1 ADEREMM
8 LRGLQNQAEQLD
20 ALHAIPLDNSIAPA
34 ILFDPVPPGMELP
47 RDSAPLRRS
56 QPAVRRG
63 VPDGDAL
70 AFLPVHELSELVRTR
85 AVTSEQLTRLSL
97 GRLQRFDPKLRCVVT
112 LLEERA
118 LRSAREADRE
128 IEAGRYRG
136 PLHGIPWGAKDLIGV
151 EGAP

>member
-1 ADEREMM
+1 VAQGMEITTESIEAAAEIAGIELDADEREMM
-8 LRGLQNQAEQLD
+8 LRGLQNQAEQLE

-63 VPDGDAL
+63 VPDDDTL

-85 AVTSEQLTRLSL
+85 A
-97 GRLQRFDPKLRCVVT
+97 
-112 LLEERA
+112 
-118 LRSAREADRE
+118 
-128 IEAGRYRG
+128 
-136 PLHGIPWGAKDLIGV
+136 
-151 EGAP
+151 